1 MALSNKSAVTPVL
14 VTSAVPVTLLE
25 PSDNRDGFILFNP
38 TGILFVKLA
47 KYCDAS
53 NYSYRLTPNT
63 TLELFGYSGY
73 LSAIAAAGFTSD
85 VLVTELF

>member
-1 MALSNKSAVTPVL
+1 MALSSKSVTTPIL
-14 VTSAVPVTLLE
+14 VTDSAAVTLLE
-25 PSDNRDGFILFNP
+25 PSEGRDGFILFNP
-38 TGILFVKLA
+38 TGVLFVKLA

-63 TLELFGYSGY
+63 TLELSGYSGY
-73 LSAIAAAGFTSD
+73 LSAITAAGFTSD